1 MRLKTFG
8 SEQSR
13 ARVSTAAAAKQ
24 IVGSA
29 GQVKWV
35 HRKATKSQ
43 FDKVDSTLKCNR
55 MLKEY
60 LKRCFEI
67 KAFPWAVV

>member
-13 ARVSTAAAAKQ
+13 ARVSTAAAAIQ

-43 FDKVDSTLKCNR
+43 FDKHNKHR
-55 MLKEY
+55 IHIGK
-60 LKRCFEI
+60 KRAGKSALIFCL
-67 KAFPWAVV
+67 